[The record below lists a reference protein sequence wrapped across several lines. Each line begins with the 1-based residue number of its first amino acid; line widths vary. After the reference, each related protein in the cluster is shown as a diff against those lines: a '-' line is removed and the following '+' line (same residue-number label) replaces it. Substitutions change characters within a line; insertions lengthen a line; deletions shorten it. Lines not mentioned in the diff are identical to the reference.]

1 MTSQY
6 LERLARSDHLDAWEP
21 GELTE
26 ALAVVDELVAVSRQ
40 PAGEPRVLNLRL
52 AIYRRRLRHELER
65 RADGDQGAG
74 EP

>member
-6 LERLARSDHLDAWEP
+6 LERLARSDRLDAWKP

-26 ALAVVDELVAVSRQ
+26 ALAAVENLVTLSRQ

-52 AIYRRRLRHELER
+52 AIYRRRLRYELDR
-65 RADGDQGAG
+65 RADHDDEAG

>member
-6 LERLARSDHLDAWEP
+6 LERLARSDRLDAWKP

-26 ALAVVDELVAVSRQ
+26 ALAAVENLVTLSRQ
-40 PAGEPRVLNLRL
+40 PPGEPRVLNLRL
-52 AIYRRRLRHELER
+52 AIYRRRLRYELDQ
-65 RADGDQGAG
+65 RADRGEDAG

>member
-6 LERLARSDHLDAWEP
+6 LERLARSDQLDAWKP

-26 ALAVVDELVAVSRQ
+26 ALAAVEKLVTLSRQ

-52 AIYRRRLRHELER
+52 AIYRRRLRYELDR
-65 RADGDQGAG
+65 RADDDEEAG

>member
-21 GELTE
+21 AELTE
-26 ALAVVDELVAVSRQ
+26 ALAVVEELVAVGRQ

-52 AIYRRRLRHELER
+52 AIYRRRLHYELDR
-65 RADGDQGAG
+65 RADTDQGAG

>member
-6 LERLARSDHLDAWEP
+6 LERLARSDPLDAWKP

-26 ALAVVDELVAVSRQ
+26 ALATVENLVALSRQ

-52 AIYRRRLRHELER
+52 AIYRRRLRYELAQ
-65 RADGDQGAG
+65 RADRDEDAG

>member
-21 GELTE
+21 AELTE
-26 ALAVVDELVAVSRQ
+26 ALAVVEDLVAVGRR

-52 AIYRRRLRHELER
+52 AIYRRRLRYELDR
-65 RADGDQGAG
+65 RADSDQGAG